1 MQDKETKKRF
11 ENFVTEECGD
21 SLWGNDGTDN
31 YDTAYDVK
39 DKVWDF
45 ISKLEQEAERRGAI
59 SLYKELDDLDI
70 MLAMLHSVED
80 TNDEEVHKIVGNI
93 RNELKKT
100 LDKLKLLEEENGKQ
114 NAR

>member
-1 MQDKETKKRF
+1 MKDKETKEWIR
-11 ENFVTEECGD
+11 EQIEGIE
-21 SLWGNDGTDN
+21 
-31 YDTAYDVK
+31 AYDYSATTNG
-39 DKVWDF
+39 
-45 ISKLEQEAERRGAI
+45 IMEAIERLEQEAERRGAI

>member
-45 ISKLEQEAERRGAI
+45 ISKLEHEAERRGAR
-59 SLYKELDDLDI
+59 KELEKLKLILNDCVVYINDSGEIDNGVI
-70 MLAMLHSVED
+70 GSVNRTIDAE
-80 TNDEEVHKIVGNI
+80 
-93 RNELKKT
+93 
-100 LDKLKLLEEENGKQ
+100 LKLLEEENGKQ